1 MPYKHHMPEITPH
14 LWFDKEAKNTVG
26 FYVSVFPDSKITHT
40 AALHNV
46 PTPTGE
52 CDLLSFELSG
62 QPFMAIN
69 AGPLFKFNPSISFLV
84 VQKTTKDVD
93 ELWAKLSKGGSVLM
107 ELGEYPFSKKFGWT
121 SDRYG
126 LSWQVMLDDG
136 HYPFQRL
143 ITPTLMF
150 VGNVAGRAEEAMKF
164 YASIFP
170 ESKVGDIARYPAGM
184 EPEKEGTVKHGSV
197 FLTGQEIFAMDS
209 AREHKFSFNEAI
221 SLLIPC
227 EDQKEIDFY
236 WDKLSADPKSEQCG
250 WLKDKF
256 GVSWQVWPTIMGE
269 MMKNGTRE
277 QLDRVTQAFL
287 PMRKFDLA
295 ALRKAYEGQ

>member
-1 MPYKHHMPEITPH
+1 MEKHPMQQITPH
-14 LWFDKEAKNTVG
+14 LWFDKNAKDAVD
-26 FYVSVFPDSKITHT
+26 FYVSVFPDSKVSYTSVI
-40 AALHNV
+40 HNV

-52 CDLLSFELSG
+52 CDILSFELAG

-84 VQKTTKDVD
+84 VQKTEKDVD
-93 ELWAKLSKGGSVLM
+93 ALWAKLSEGGSVLM
-107 ELGEYPFSKKFGWT
+107 ELGEYPFSKRFGWT
-121 SDRYG
+121 ADKYG
-126 LSWQVMLDDG
+126 LTWQVMFDDSG
-136 HYPFQRL
+136 YHFQRP
-143 ITPTLMF
+143 ITPSLMF
-150 VGNVAGRAEEAMKF
+150 VGGVAGRAEEAMTF

-170 ESKVGDIARYPAGM
+170 DGKVGTISRYAAGM

-197 FLTGQEIFAMDS
+197 FLAGQEFFAMDS
-209 AREHKFSFNEAI
+209 AGPHEFAFNEAI

-236 WDKLSADPKSEQCG
+236 WGKLSADPNFEQCG

-256 GVSWQVWPTIMGE
+256 GVSWQVWPIIMGE

-277 QLDRVTQAFL
+277 QIDRVTQAFL
-287 PMRKFDLA
+287 PMKKFDLA
-295 ALRKAYEGQ
+295 ALRKAYEGK

>member
-1 MPYKHHMPEITPH
+1 V
-14 LWFDKEAKNTVG
+14 D
-26 FYVSVFPDSKITHT
+26 FYVSVFSDSKITHT
-40 AALHNV
+40 AVLHNV
-46 PTPTGE
+46 PTPTGD

-93 ELWAKLSKGGSVLM
+93 ELWAKLSKGGNVLM

-121 SDRYG
+121 NDRYG
-126 LSWQVMLDDG
+126 LSWQVMFDDG

-150 VGNVAGRAEEAMKF
+150 VGDVAGRAEEAMKF

-184 EPEKEGTVKHGSV
+184 EPEKPGTVKHGSV
-197 FLTGQEIFAMDS
+197 FLAGQEFFAMDG
-209 AREHKFSFNEAI
+209 AREHKCAFNEAI
-221 SLLIPC
+221 SFLIPC
-227 EDQKEIDFY
+227 EDRKEIDFY

-256 GVSWQVWPTIMGE
+256 GLSWQVWPTLMGE

-277 QLDRVTQAFL
+277 QIDRVTQAFL